1 MACAVVR
8 VH

>member
-1 MACAVVR
+1 VVR